1 MHIKKDDTGQE
12 LGEFVAWCGAKV
24 DGFTRAYLT
33 VDNALKAIE
42 QRRGVYP
49 CQECIIEVMKALGGA
64 AAKEL
69 TP

>member
-1 MHIKKDDTGQE
+1 MHIKKDDTGQG

-42 QRRGVYP
+42 QRRGAFP
-49 CQECIIEVMKALGGA
+49 CQKCLKEVERVISGA